1 MNPAAANGHEGPHC
15 NEYPEKYSLQ
25 KRSNSDFAE
34 SLHGEPH
41 SNQAE
46 RNGQTDSAKMIEYMI
61 ALEPVINFEKRHVV
75 PECSKPAQNALFARC
90 GTEWIYGFPHESQSL
105 AKAAL
110 IPLGLR
116 AQS

>member
-61 ALEPVINFEKRHVV
+61 ALACIIHERIANGVFGLYEIGENAGGVVILPWR
-75 PECSKPAQNALFARC
+75 
-90 GTEWIYGFPHESQSL
+90 T
-105 AKAAL
+105 
-110 IPLGLR
+110 
-116 AQS
+116 